1 MTAKNIRRVIAA
13 VSLVVL
19 LGCSMMHLAGCSS
32 ILGLPEDGPVQTMTP
47 EEQSTRRVFT
57 SPDGPADDAQPEAII
72 KGFFDVMPAGVQ
84 SDGFATGKQFLTD
97 GAASRWNADNRTTV
111 YADVPKFV
119 RKASTVESGQ
129 GGQKTVVSVSLQI
142 QGELDAHGVYTA
154 VASGGAKT
162 YDFSLSKVR
171 GQWRISKLPTGVMIS
186 SYDFEQVYRQVSLY
200 QLGSS
205 EKELIPDV
213 RWLCWRD
220 WRTRAVQELLAGNA
234 AWLEGAVSDTN
245 TKRIVLQP
253 DGVQMRDSVMEMS
266 LSSAMERMT
275 DAERGI
281 LVRQIRLSLGDGS
294 AETEIKVMSGNHDY
308 SHADD
313 SSSLDAQTPLNPM
326 YTLSV
331 GNIVSLKSYSA
342 IRVAQ
347 TDLSDV
353 RSFVFSAQGGAVLGR
368 DGYVKR
374 LAEDGSTHALMFSGR
389 MMKTICKGNDSEIWG
404 IDTSGKH
411 IMVDDAGTV
420 LTLDVPGLV
429 SAQTLHS
436 MRLSPEGDR
445 IAFSIES
452 DGGAQ
457 SGVAIIGICRD
468 HDGSVA
474 GLSQAFA
481 LVSTQ
486 SNVSMMTFYNDV
498 TFLYATQYER
508 GRAQIGRRQMVPG
521 PETSQALPDNGAVD
535 MATGEVG
542 TYRRLV
548 VLDHLGVARTVDGS
562 LDGAWTIADSQVT
575 SLSVQ

>member
-57 SPDGPADDAQPEAII
+57 SPDGPADDAQPEAIV

-234 AWLEGAVSDTN
+234 A
-245 TKRIVLQP
+245 
-253 DGVQMRDSVMEMS
+253 
-266 LSSAMERMT
+266 
-275 DAERGI
+275 
-281 LVRQIRLSLGDGS
+281 
-294 AETEIKVMSGNHDY
+294 
-308 SHADD
+308 
-313 SSSLDAQTPLNPM
+313 
-326 YTLSV
+326 
-331 GNIVSLKSYSA
+331 
-342 IRVAQ
+342 
-347 TDLSDV
+347 
-353 RSFVFSAQGGAVLGR
+353 
-368 DGYVKR
+368 
-374 LAEDGSTHALMFSGR
+374 
-389 MMKTICKGNDSEIWG
+389 
-404 IDTSGKH
+404 
-411 IMVDDAGTV
+411 
-420 LTLDVPGLV
+420 
-429 SAQTLHS
+429 
-436 MRLSPEGDR
+436 
-445 IAFSIES
+445 
-452 DGGAQ
+452 
-457 SGVAIIGICRD
+457 
-468 HDGSVA
+468 
-474 GLSQAFA
+474 
-481 LVSTQ
+481 
-486 SNVSMMTFYNDV
+486 
-498 TFLYATQYER
+498 
-508 GRAQIGRRQMVPG
+508 
-521 PETSQALPDNGAVD
+521 
-535 MATGEVG
+535 
-542 TYRRLV
+542 
-548 VLDHLGVARTVDGS
+548 
-562 LDGAWTIADSQVT
+562 
-575 SLSVQ
+575 